1 MVFIENNNFNNK
13 RGIRMN
19 NELVNAMGELERTKV
34 LELVNKEIKKG
45 TDPLKIIQWL
55 SEGVKIVGDYFE
67 KKEYFLAELI
77 TGGDIF
83 ENAFEVLKPL
93 LEKSGTSIQ
102 SKGKIIIGTVQ
113 GDVHDIGKNIV
124 KTILMASGFTV
135 EDLGV
140 DVPPERFIEAV
151 KQPGV
156 SILGLSALLTVAID
170 SVIDLI
176 KVLEKEKLRSK
187 IKVIVGGSAFNED
200 IVKNLNV
207 DAYGRNPQEAVKICQ
222 NFLN

>member
-1 MVFIENNNFNNK
+1 
-13 RGIRMN
+13 MN
-19 NELVNAMGELERTKV
+19 NELVKAMGELERAKV
-34 LELVNKEIKKG
+34 LDIVKEEIEKG
-45 TDPLKIIQWL
+45 TDPLKIIEWL

-83 ENAFEVLKPL
+83 ENAFEELKPL

-102 SKGKIIIGTVQ
+102 SKGKIILGTVQ

-140 DVPPERFIEAV
+140 DVPPEKFIDAI

-170 SVIDLI
+170 SVIDTINLI
-176 KVLEKEKLRSK
+176 NKENLRSK
-187 IKVIVGGSAFNED
+187 VKIIVGGSAFSEG
-200 IVKNLNV
+200 IVQNLDV
-207 DAYGRNPQEAVKICQ
+207 DAYGKDPQEAVNICQ
-222 NFLN
+222 KFLG